1 MGAGV
6 DHVFGTRVY
15 VEFRIVLSIEP
26 FYVFR
31 DVKVVNRNYAT
42 LLGIP
47 LLDFSVFAGHRE
59 VAVEKSLDDR
69 FCPKRKRGQ
78 SDLLTKFSP
87 A

>member
-6 DHVFGTRVY
+6 YHVFETCVY
-15 VEFRIVLSIEP
+15 VKFKIILSNEP
-26 FYVFR
+26 FYVFG
-31 DVKVVNRNYAT
+31 DMKVVNRNYAT

-69 FCPKRKRGQ
+69 FCPKRKRVQ
-78 SDLLTKFSP
+78 SDLPTGFSST
-87 A
+87 

>member
-47 LLDFSVFAGHRE
+47 LLDFSVFAG
-59 VAVEKSLDDR
+59 KSRIESLPIDDR
-69 FCPKRKRGQ
+69 FCPKRKRVQ
-78 SDLLTKFSP
+78 SDLPTGFSST
-87 A
+87 